1 MSTGRPDRRSRTRV
15 PRELKVLCLSLF
27 PQGDPW
33 HFTPF
38 VLITIFFGVSSV
50 TVIAA
55 LPLYLLVRPTTP
67 LSSST

>member
-1 MSTGRPDRRSRTRV
+1 MSLYSC
-15 PRELKVLCLSLF
+15 VLSCLSF
-27 PQGDPW
+27 SQGDPW

-67 LSSST
+67 L